1 MERVLNTESLGNIED
16 LILFVIFL
24 IINLQ
29 DLEITIRIIGTII
42 FSVYI
47 LFKLFYLIKNKAK
60 KDKK

>member
-47 LFKLFYLIKNKAK
+47 LFKLFYLIKDKVK
-60 KDKK
+60 KEN